1 MKLMKRILAIVCTF
15 VMIISM
21 ATGVNAVEKPA
32 KAPAKQT
39 TGTITVTNAKAGE
52 TYKVYKILSLE
63 SYDDSKKAY
72 SYVKNPVGD
81 KWNNFVNNS
90 RDYLDINKDGY
101 VTFVAG
107 KDSPEGAREFALKAM
122 DYAKK
127 NKIDA
132 TATATASKGK
142 DTDITVKFE
151 NLSLGYYLV
160 ESSVGTACS
169 IDTAHP
175 NMEVRDKHD
184 APSVSKKIIEGDGL
198 SGVITESGAKNSVN
212 IGDTVA
218 YEVTINV
225 KPNAKKYVLHDKMDD
240 HLQFGMISDAHA
252 YLKDEK
258 NDSKNN
264 PGLKLTQDFVVNTN
278 TGHGCAFDI
287 SFTDAFYKKYE
298 EAINSGN
305 LNKITFTYL
314 ATVKN
319 DAPIDTAMPNTA
331 YLTYGEHSK
340 TEEVKTNTYTWGI
353 PVYKYTL
360 NAGAKEALVGAK
372 FILST
377 DSNFTEGNVLNFTNT
392 GNTYR
397 YASTGGNNEGGNNEG
412 GNNKD
417 GNNELVSAEG
427 GMININGLKSGT
439 YYLKETKA
447 PDGYNL
453 LKTPIKIIVTGD
465 AVTGKPVI
473 KVDNNGTAT
482 VVKKVEVQNNKG
494 SLLPSTGGMGTTL
507 IYVVGSILVLASGI
521 VLFSKRKE
529 GTN

>member
-21 ATGVNAVEKPA
+21 ATGVNAVENTSAAATPKP
-32 KAPAKQT
+32 T

-81 KWNNFVNNS
+81 KWNDFVNKS
-90 RDYLDINKDGY
+90 RDYLEINKDGY

-107 KDSPEGAREFALKAM
+107 KDNPEGAREFALKAM

-127 NKIDA
+127 NEIDA
-132 TATATASKGK
+132 TATATASEGR

-184 APSVSKKIIEGDGL
+184 APSVSKKIIKGDGL
-198 SGVITESGAKNSVN
+198 SGVITDSGTKNSVN

-218 YEVTINV
+218 FEVTIDV

-240 HLQFGMISDAHA
+240 HLQFGMVSDAHA

-264 PGLKLTQDFVVNTN
+264 PGLSLTQDFVVNTK
-278 TGHGCAFDI
+278 TDHGCAFDI

-305 LNKITFTYL
+305 LNKITFKYL

-319 DAPIDTAMPNTA
+319 DAPINTAMPNTA

-353 PVYKYTL
+353 PVFKYTL
-360 NAGAKEALVGAK
+360 NAGEKEGLTGAK

-397 YASTGGNNEGGNNEG
+397 YAST
-412 GNNKD
+412 D

-427 GMININGLKSGT
+427 GMININGLKAGT